1 MHCWMN
7 SHNAQK
13 SGVVLDAKVILQ
25 ASVSFMPHRH
35 RTKSRTSFWSL
46 SISTPFRELPSGS
59 PVWRATGGPFV
70 FSRKRRHNKRRI
82 FGLYNFGIGEKRAD
96 YFCST
101 PRFLGFRHRLDV
113 FYYSYVW
120 KTASRMAEAS
130 QNGATE
136 HFLIMPRH
144 WVGGAIILI
153 IPDILRN
160 PWRSII
166 PVPLCKL

>member
-1 MHCWMN
+1 MM
-7 SHNAQK
+7 SQK
-13 SGVVLDAKVILQ
+13 SGVVPDAKVILQ

-35 RTKSRTSFWSL
+35 RTKSRTSFWSF
-46 SISTPFRELPSGS
+46 SISTPFLELPSGS
-59 PVWRATGGPFV
+59 PVWRATWGPFV
-70 FSRKRRHNKRRI
+70 FSQKRRHNKRRI
-82 FGLYNFGIGEKRAD
+82 FGLYNFGICERRAD

-101 PRFLGFRHRLDV
+101 PRFLGFRHMLDV
-113 FYYSYVW
+113 FRHSHVW

-130 QNGATE
+130 QNGETE

-153 IPDILRN
+153 IPGILRN